1 MTSTKKYRGEPFTRF
16 LTNKL
21 LIMKLAFAILT
32 LCTLQVSAHSYAQK
46 TSINGESIPLANAL
60 KAIEQQ
66 TGYLFF
72 YDKEVV
78 ENTKP
83 IKVHIKNASV
93 DEALLAC
100 LRDSKLTYAIVNKTI
115 VIKKA
120 RFVDAAIDKDESTV
134 TAPPPVVIK
143 GRITNH
149 NGEPLPG
156 VSVIVSGT
164 KNGTVTDRDGRFS
177 LNVNTEGKVSLEISS
192 VGYTTQTIQT
202 DGRSDVNIILSE
214 SVSDL
219 SDVVVVGYGTQKKSD
234 LVGSVAQIK
243 ADKLVDR
250 PIANVGQGLQGK
262 IAGVQVVNQG
272 SGVPGGKPMIRIRGT
287 NSINTSS
294 DPLFVVD
301 GIIGVANA
309 LSTLNPEDIV
319 SMEVLKDASAT
330 AIYGARGANGVIMIS
345 TKRGVNGKTQ
355 VDYSGSVSRN
365 ILQRHLYAMNAD
377 QLMYVYE
384 QAMANGDK
392 YGTINRAKDF
402 RGQYAS
408 GLSYSEMPWL
418 FEKVNKGGYL
428 LDLIGKDGN
437 YYKPIYNSDWED
449 IAFNPSTSNNHHI
462 DVRGGSDNAKY
473 SASLG
478 YTDQRGLMQDS
489 WFKRYS
495 ARITGDVKITKWLD
509 MSTNISY
516 ARSQETNDDGITR
529 STAEVWSILPTQYPN
544 DPNLGIYANRWGT
557 NSDFNVGEQWYNIV
571 FRRSQIYGRTN
582 RDQTTGSIA
591 LTAKITPDLSL
602 KTDFSVDYNA
612 YKYNAYSGKLYGGN
626 GSANINTQNTF
637 YWQNQYYFNYDKS
650 IANLHK
656 VNAMLGL
663 AWTQFNWENLNTSNS
678 VFFSNFY
685 EWHNIGAGA
694 QTRPVPSSSDG
705 KSSLN
710 SYFARVSY
718 TFNNKYLLT
727 ATGRIDGSS
736 KFGPNTKYGFFPSA
750 GVAWRVSKENF
761 MKDIESISE
770 LKLRAS
776 VGKTGNQEIG
786 SYVSQT
792 YVGVGSVVLGNSS
805 QTGIYPSTMGNP
817 DLKWESTTQYD
828 GGLELGLFNNRLN
841 LTVDYYY
848 KVTKDML
855 LDVPLPYS
863 TTTGTAKMNY
873 GSVENK
879 GWEFGVN
886 AAVIDGANFQWNTEL
901 SVSLNQN
908 KILALGPTG
917 ASIYVSTGAGNG
929 TSILKVGEP
938 IGSFFGLTRLGTY
951 STEEASLAA
960 RYGMLPGDLKFL
972 DRNNDGKID
981 LVSDG
986 GVIGRSFPKVL
997 AGFNNYFKY
1006 KRFDASL
1013 NIQIVTGVNKAFVHE
1028 SAEDR
1033 QLVSGGLN
1041 STLQAWRPT
1050 AQNSMIAQMRP
1061 GNGGA
1066 YYQSYPDTHMI
1077 SDASYVRGGSAT
1089 IGYSFP
1095 VKVWKLQKIRAYVSA
1110 ANFFLIT
1117 NVEGYD
1123 PEGSSLDKQY
1133 SLVPNVDKYQY
1144 PTPSIYSFGVNVSF

>member
-1 MTSTKKYRGEPFTRF
+1 
-16 LTNKL
+16 
-21 LIMKLAFAILT
+21 MKLTLTILIF
-32 LCTLQVSAHSYAQK
+32 CTLQVSAHGYAQK
-46 TSINGESIPLANAL
+46 TSISGDNISLSEVF

-72 YDKEVV
+72 YDRDVV
-78 ENTKP
+78 QKTKP
-83 IKVHIKNASV
+83 IKIHLKKASIE
-93 DEALLAC
+93 EALAVC
-100 LRDSKLTYAIVNKTI
+100 LKDSGLTYAIVNKTI
-115 VIKKA
+115 VIQIAKHT
-120 RFVDAAIDKDESTV
+120 VAAPEKEDPEI
-134 TAPPPVVIK
+134 TAPPPIVIK
-143 GRITNH
+143 GRIVNK
-149 NGEPLPG
+149 NGEPVQG
-156 VSVIVSGT
+156 ASVIIAGT
-164 KNGTVTDRDGRFS
+164 KNGTITDKNGRFT
-177 LNVNTEGKVSLEISS
+177 LNVNTQGKVTVEVSS
-192 VGYTTQTIQT
+192 VGFLSQSIQT
-202 DGRSDVNIILSE
+202 DGTADLNITLQE

-219 SDVVVVGYGTQKKSD
+219 SDIVVVGYGTQKKSD

-250 PIANVGQGLQGK
+250 PVSNVGQGLQGK
-262 IAGVQVVNQG
+262 ISGVQVINQG
-272 SGVPGGKPMIRIRGT
+272 GGIPGGKPMIRIRGT

-309 LSTLNPEDIV
+309 LTTLNPEDIV

-330 AIYGARGANGVIMIS
+330 AIYGARGANGVIMIT
-345 TKRGVNGKTQ
+345 TKRGVSGKTQ
-355 VDYSGSVSRN
+355 VDYSGSISRN
-365 ILQRHLYAMNAD
+365 VLQRHLYAMDAD

-384 QAMANGDK
+384 QAMTNGDK
-392 YGTINRAKDF
+392 YGIVNRAKDF
-402 RGQYAS
+402 RGPYAS
-408 GLSYSEMPWL
+408 SQSYSEMPWL
-418 FEKVNKGGYL
+418 FEKVNKGDYL

-437 YYKPIYNSDWED
+437 YYKPIYNTNWEKK
-449 IAFNPSTSNNHHI
+449 AFRSSTSNGHHI
-462 DVRGGSDNAKY
+462 DIRGGNDNAKY

-478 YTDQRGLMQDS
+478 YTDTRGLMQNS

-495 ARITGDVKITKWLD
+495 ARITGDIKITKWLD
-509 MSTNISY
+509 MSTNIAY

-529 STAEVWSILPTQYPN
+529 STAEVWSILPVKYPD
-544 DPNLGIYANRWGT
+544 DPSLGIYANRWGT

-571 FRRSQIYGRTN
+571 FRRSQISGYTN
-582 RDQTTGSIA
+582 RDQTTGSLA
-591 LTAKITPDLSL
+591 LNARITPDLSL
-602 KTDFSVDYNA
+602 KADLSVDYNA

-626 GSANINTQNTF
+626 GSATINTQNTF
-637 YWQNQYYFNYDKS
+637 YWQNQYYFNYDKKLGD
-650 IANLHK
+650 IHK
-656 VNAMLGL
+656 LNAMLGL
-663 AWTQFNWENLNTSNS
+663 SWTQFNWEYLNTSNS

-685 EWHNIGAGA
+685 QWHNMGAGA

-705 KSSLN
+705 KSALN
-710 SYFARVSY
+710 SYFARVNY
-718 TFNNKYLLT
+718 TLNNKYLLT

-750 GVAWRVSKENF
+750 GVAWRVSQEDF
-761 MKDIESISE
+761 MKNVNAISD

-792 YVGVGSVVLGNSS
+792 YVGVTGVVLGGAS
-805 QTGIYPSTMGNP
+805 QTGIFPSTMGNP

-828 GGLELGLFNNRLN
+828 GGLELGLLEGRIN

-855 LDVPLPYS
+855 LDVPLPRS

-879 GWEFGVN
+879 GWEFGLN
-886 AAVIDGANFQWNTEL
+886 AAILDAGNFKWNTDI

-908 KILALGPTG
+908 KILSLGPTG
-917 ASIYVSTGAGNG
+917 APIYGQLGAGNA
-929 TSILKVGEP
+929 TYILKIGEP

-951 STEEASLAA
+951 GTEEASLAA

-981 LVSDG
+981 LISDG
-986 GVIGRSFPKVL
+986 GIIGRSFPKVL

-1006 KRFDASL
+1006 KKFDASI
-1013 NIQIVTGVNKAFVHE
+1013 NIQIVTGVNKAFIHE

-1041 STLQAWRPT
+1041 STLTAWRPT
-1050 AQNSMIAQMRP
+1050 AQNSMIAQVRP

-1066 YYQSYPDTHMI
+1066 YYQSYADTHMI
-1077 SDASYVRGGSAT
+1077 SDASFIRGGSAT
-1089 IGYSFP
+1089 IGYTFP
-1095 VKVWKLQKIRAYVSA
+1095 VQAWKLQKIRAYISA

-1123 PEGSSLDKQY
+1123 PEGGSLDKQI
-1133 SLVPNVDKYQY
+1133 SLAPNSDKYQY
-1144 PTPSIYSFGVNVSF
+1144 PNPSIYSFGVNVSF